1 MEVERVEVAGTDSNN
16 SLLKLSWKELPAIF
30 SLISFNLNRQI
41 NIMGSGIY
49 GYSLFDILIVLIISY
64 F

>member
-1 MEVERVEVAGTDSNN
+1 MEVERVKVAGTDSNN

-41 NIMGSGIY
+41 LWEVAYMDTPSLIY
-49 GYSLFDILIVLIISY
+49 L
-64 F
+64 